1 MALAPCMIL
10 CASSFAQH
18 TSPLFILGHALS
30 PVDGFCTKDAGTT
43 RDGTFHKH
51 LSSRAFYLA
60 PNSSMYAIGQYTGK
74 PHST

>member
-1 MALAPCMIL
+1 MALALCMIL
-10 CASSFAQH
+10 CTSSFAQL
-18 TSPLFILGHALS
+18 TSPSFILGHALS
-30 PVDGFCTKDAGTT
+30 PVDGFCTKDAGT

-51 LSSRAFYLA
+51 LSNSASYLA